1 MEQRSLRVVSTN
13 KNFFT
18 KLTNTISR
26 LLIQTKLG
34 INGIMISIKRSS
46 LVKAFEAYKNENKD
60 EAKKENLSKK
70 YEDAYTLYLEA
81 IDKYIMDSIYKK
93 VKNGTATEFEK
104 DALSNYYE
112 VIHLKQTE
120 YLEYKYKKQ
129 QYLLQLD
136 YQTLKSEENKIIPK
150 YERFYSVKI
159 EQLYKGVLKHYS
171 IQLADNLT
179 YQDKNIIYDKIF
191 TLLEDYI
198 TEVLPLKLKLDDSN
212 MYKNIISQYEKFDRF
227 TVGKLDVKDTI
238 EKRMILL
245 GISRQLFTHSLPL
258 VVAEQCYVKIL
269 KDLRQII
276 ISTKIASKKEAAYK
290 LLIELIEDYN
300 IRLLSTKIYWDKPSD
315 REEYKLFW
323 NEYKKLQKSKE
334 EDIEKHEKQKEILF
348 IKADLK
354 KLQAARRD
362 YSKIVDFYKAK
373 SIGNSNTQ
381 LYKQAGNSIVVPV
394 LEKIFTNLFKELLEE
409 K

>member
-26 LLIQTKLG
+26 LLIPTKLG

-81 IDKYIMDSIYKK
+81 IDKYIMDSIYKN

-334 EDIEKHEKQKEILF
+334 EDIEKYEKQKEVLF

-373 SIGNSNTQ
+373 LVELGAMREIKNKCKTS
-381 LYKQAGNSIVVPV
+381 
-394 LEKIFTNLFKELLEE
+394 EKIYSRIKRQEKKEIG
-409 K
+409 

>member
-26 LLIQTKLG
+26 LLIPTKLG

-46 LVKAFEAYKNENKD
+46 LVKAFEAYKNETKD
-60 EAKKENLSKK
+60 EAKKEILSKK

-93 VKNGTATEFEK
+93 VKNSTATEFEK

-136 YQTLKSEENKIIPK
+136 YQTLKSEENKIIPR

-191 TLLEDYI
+191 DLLEDYI

-276 ISTKIASKKEAAYK
+276 ITTKIASKKEAAYK

-323 NEYKKLQKSKE
+323 NEYKKLQKGKE
-334 EDIEKHEKQKEILF
+334 DLEKYEKQKEILF

-354 KLQAARRD
+354 KLQAAKRD
-362 YSKIVDFYKAK
+362 YSKIIDFYKNK
-373 SIGNSNTQ
+373 LVELGVMREIKNKCKTS
-381 LYKQAGNSIVVPV
+381 
-394 LEKIFTNLFKELLEE
+394 EKIYSRIKRQEKKEIG
-409 K
+409 

>member
-26 LLIQTKLG
+26 LLIPTKLG
-34 INGIMISIKRSS
+34 INGIMISIKRSR

-334 EDIEKHEKQKEILF
+334 EDIEKYEKQKEVLF

-373 SIGNSNTQ
+373 LVELGAMREIKNKCKTS
-381 LYKQAGNSIVVPV
+381 
-394 LEKIFTNLFKELLEE
+394 EKIYSRIKRQEKKEIG
-409 K
+409 

>member
-26 LLIQTKLG
+26 LLIPTKLG

-334 EDIEKHEKQKEILF
+334 EDIEKYEKQKEVLF

-373 SIGNSNTQ
+373 LVELGAMREIKNKCKTS
-381 LYKQAGNSIVVPV
+381 
-394 LEKIFTNLFKELLEE
+394 EKIYSRIKRQEKKELG
-409 K
+409 

>member
-26 LLIQTKLG
+26 LLIPTKLG

-46 LVKAFEAYKNENKD
+46 LVKAFEAYKNETKD
-60 EAKKENLSKK
+60 EAKKEILSKK

-93 VKNGTATEFEK
+93 VKNSTATEFEK

-136 YQTLKSEENKIIPK
+136 YQTLKSEENKIIPR

-191 TLLEDYI
+191 DLLEDYI

-334 EDIEKHEKQKEILF
+334 EDIEKYEKQKEVLF

-373 SIGNSNTQ
+373 LVELGAMREIKNKCKTS
-381 LYKQAGNSIVVPV
+381 
-394 LEKIFTNLFKELLEE
+394 EKIYSRIKRQEKKEIG
-409 K
+409 

>member
-26 LLIQTKLG
+26 LLIPTKLG

-70 YEDAYTLYLEA
+70 YEEAYTLYLEA

-334 EDIEKHEKQKEILF
+334 EDIEKYEKQKEILF

-373 SIGNSNTQ
+373 LVELGAMREIKNKCKTS
-381 LYKQAGNSIVVPV
+381 
-394 LEKIFTNLFKELLEE
+394 EKIYSRIKRQEKKEIG
-409 K
+409 

>member
-26 LLIQTKLG
+26 LLIPTKLG

-212 MYKNIISQYEKFDRF
+212 MHKNIISQYEKFDRF

-334 EDIEKHEKQKEILF
+334 EDIEKYEKQKEVLF

-373 SIGNSNTQ
+373 LVELGAMREIKNKCKTS
-381 LYKQAGNSIVVPV
+381 
-394 LEKIFTNLFKELLEE
+394 EKIYSRIKRQEKKEIG
-409 K
+409 

>member
-26 LLIQTKLG
+26 LLIPTKLG

-46 LVKAFEAYKNENKD
+46 LVKAFEAYKNETKD
-60 EAKKENLSKK
+60 EAKKEILSKK

-93 VKNGTATEFEK
+93 VKNSTATEFEK

-136 YQTLKSEENKIIPK
+136 YQTLKSEENKIIPR

-191 TLLEDYI
+191 DLLEDYI

-227 TVGKLDVKDTI
+227 TVGKLDIKDTV

-276 ISTKIASKKEAAYK
+276 ITTKIASKKEAAYK

-323 NEYKKLQKSKE
+323 NEDKKLQKGKE
-334 EDIEKHEKQKEILF
+334 DLEKYEKQKEILF

-354 KLQAARRD
+354 KLQAAKRD
-362 YSKIVDFYKAK
+362 YSKIIDFYKNK
-373 SIGNSNTQ
+373 LVELGVMREIKNKCKTS
-381 LYKQAGNSIVVPV
+381 
-394 LEKIFTNLFKELLEE
+394 EKIYSRIKRQEKKEIG
-409 K
+409 

>member
-1 MEQRSLRVVSTN
+1 MEQRSLRVISTN
-13 KNFFT
+13 KNFFS
-18 KLTNTISR
+18 KLTNTISK
-26 LLIQTKLG
+26 LLIPTKLG
-34 INGIMISIKRSS
+34 INGIMISIKRTS
-46 LVKAFEAYKNENKD
+46 LIKAFEAYKNEEKD
-60 EAKKENLSKK
+60 EAKKEMLSKK

-136 YQTLKSEENKIIPK
+136 YQTLKSEENKIIAR
-150 YERFYSVKI
+150 YEKFYSLKI
-159 EQLYKGVLKHYS
+159 EQLYKGILKHYS

-191 TLLEDYI
+191 NLLEDYI
-198 TEVLPLKLKLDDSN
+198 TDVLPIKLKLDDKN
-212 MYKNIISQYEKFDRF
+212 MYKNIIAQYEKFDRF
-227 TVGKLDVKDTI
+227 TVGKLDIKDTI

-269 KDLRQII
+269 KDLREII
-276 ISTKIASKKEAAYK
+276 ITTKIENKKEAAYK

-300 IRLLSTKIYWDKPSD
+300 IRLLSTKIYWDKPAD
-315 REEYKLFW
+315 REEYKIFW
-323 NEYKKLQKSKE
+323 NEYKKLQKRKE
-334 EDIEKHEKQKEILF
+334 EDLEEYEKQKEILF
-348 IKADLK
+348 IKADLR
-354 KLQAARRD
+354 KLQKAKRN
-362 YSKIVDFYKAK
+362 YSKIEAFYKEK
-373 SIGNSNTQ
+373 LVQ
-381 LYKQAGNSIVVPV
+381 LGVMKQIKNKCKTS
-394 LEKIFTNLFKELLEE
+394 EKIYSRIKRQE
-409 K
+409 KKR